1 MSDLDARCFTKRGNT
16 LVPSDVMADEM
27 MAQIKDGRDVLVT
40 LRRARNPKHHR
51 LLFAALRKVVDNT
64 DRWPSEDVLLDELK
78 LATGLA
84 EVRVNLLTGKP
95 YAVPASISFAA
106 MDQTRFGEWFAR
118 ATIALAQAIGVEHQ
132 ELLAEIAEM
141 TAPRAPAAPQR
152 SARAA

>member
-1 MSDLDARCFTKRGNT
+1 MSDLDARVFVKRGNS
-16 LVPSDVMADEM
+16 LVPADIMSDELL
-27 MAQIKDGRDVLVT
+27 AQIRDGREVMVT
-40 LRRARNPKHHR
+40 IRRARNPKHHR

-64 DRWPSEDVLLDELK
+64 DRWPSEEVLLDELK

-118 ATIALAQAIGVEHQ
+118 ATVALAQAIGVEHQ
-132 ELLAEIAEM
+132 ALLDEIHEM
-141 TAPRAPAAPQR
+141 TAPRER
-152 SARAA
+152 SAA